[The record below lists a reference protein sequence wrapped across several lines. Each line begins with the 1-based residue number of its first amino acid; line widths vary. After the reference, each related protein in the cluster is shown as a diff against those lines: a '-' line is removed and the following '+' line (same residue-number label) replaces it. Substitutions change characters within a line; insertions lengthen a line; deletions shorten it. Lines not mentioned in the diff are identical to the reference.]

1 MTPDS
6 PLIRQATTLMEQRE
20 KEPQHVRHVTRWS
33 VFLFEKLTPL
43 HQLSH
48 DQLEL
53 LVAGALLH
61 DIGWQ
66 TATEERPHHKES
78 ARMIREHPWKNI
90 TRSKTEFV
98 ALLARYHRKSTPSPT
113 HRRYQN
119 LPKTQKTHLQ
129 LLAGILRVAD
139 AIDRSHRQ
147 SLHPA
152 ELELRPGVCLI
163 QAKGQDTGE
172 AQFGL
177 ERKGELFQQAFGHQP
192 FLKPTP

>member
-43 HQLSH
+43 HQLSR

-113 HRRYQN
+113 HRHHPENSSRHPSRRATSS
-119 LPKTQKTHLQ
+119 LSLSSGLVEVTT
-129 LLAGILRVAD
+129 LAPLASSMGSRITSRTTSFGTSFGAWGFRGVYFALGAPG
-139 AIDRSHRQ
+139 SFFG
-147 SLHPA
+147 
-152 ELELRPGVCLI
+152 RPGAAL
-163 QAKGQDTGE
+163 A
-172 AQFGL
+172 
-177 ERKGELFQQAFGHQP
+177 
-192 FLKPTP
+192 